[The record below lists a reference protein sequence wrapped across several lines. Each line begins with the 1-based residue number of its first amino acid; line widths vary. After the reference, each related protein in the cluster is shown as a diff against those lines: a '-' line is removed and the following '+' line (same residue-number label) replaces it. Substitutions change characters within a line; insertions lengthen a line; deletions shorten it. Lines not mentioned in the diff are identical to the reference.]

1 MTRNAETVG
10 QTIRFALT
18 VCLVCALAVS
28 SAAVM
33 LRPMQEANRLLDR
46 QMNILRAAE
55 LYQPGMDVA
64 TVFEAVEHRFVQLSS
79 GDYVDMPEDY
89 EPRRAARDP
98 ELSMRLEED
107 PARIRRLPEVAEV
120 YLIRGPTGELTRIIL
135 PVHGYGLWSTM
146 YGFLA
151 LEADGETV
159 AGIQFYDHGET
170 PGLGGEID
178 NPNWQARWVGK
189 RVFDEQGELRIRVV
203 KGPVRPED
211 PDAPYEVDAISG
223 ATLTSEGVGR
233 MVRFWLGEQ
242 AFGPYLER
250 VRRGAA

>member
-1 MTRNAETVG
+1 
-10 QTIRFALT
+10 
-18 VCLVCALAVS
+18 
-28 SAAVM
+28 
-33 LRPMQEANRLLDR
+33 
-46 QMNILRAAE
+46 
-55 LYQPGMDVA
+55 
-64 TVFEAVEHRFVQLSS
+64 
-79 GDYVDMPEDY
+79 
-89 EPRRAARDP
+89 
-98 ELSMRLEED
+98 
-107 PARIRRLPEVAEV
+107 V

-159 AGIQFYDHGET
+159 AGVQFYDHGET